1 MIFAIRYGF
10 RIQCGVHTT
19 TSSQVI
25 SELSI
30 LLATTPGQ
38 NLQIKMQRV
47 IIINK
52 PQISIMHNCMSL
64 NNLIKTYWSVN
75 NKNSAMS
82 STYHSGNAVNL
93 HVTS

>member
-19 TSSQVI
+19 TSNHVI

-38 NLQIKMQRV
+38 NLQINTELKLLSSAKYCV
-47 IIINK
+47 IIRPDYINK
-52 PQISIMHNCMSL
+52 
-64 NNLIKTYWSVN
+64 NLLEREQQEFCYV
-75 NKNSAMS
+75 
-82 STYHSGNAVNL
+82 L
-93 HVTS
+93 HIPFW

>member
-19 TSSQVI
+19 TSNQVT

-38 NLQIKMQRV
+38 NLQIKIQR
-47 IIINK
+47 IIIIDK
-52 PQISIMHNCMSL
+52 LQINIMHNCVKL
-64 NNLIKTYWSVN
+64 VII
-75 NKNSAMS
+75 
-82 STYHSGNAVNL
+82 
-93 HVTS
+93 

>member
-38 NLQIKMQRV
+38 NLRIKMQRI
-47 IIINK
+47 IIINRS
-52 PQISIMHNCMSL
+52 QISIMHNCMRFDK
-64 NNLIKTYWSVN
+64 I
-75 NKNSAMS
+75 
-82 STYHSGNAVNL
+82 
-93 HVTS
+93 